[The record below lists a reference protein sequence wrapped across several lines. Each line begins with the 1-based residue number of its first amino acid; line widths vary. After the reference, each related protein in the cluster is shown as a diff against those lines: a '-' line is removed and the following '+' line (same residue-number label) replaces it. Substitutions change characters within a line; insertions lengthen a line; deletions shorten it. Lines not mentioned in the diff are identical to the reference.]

1 MHDYE
6 ALHYDKEQLK
16 EACEWLQGWGGGCG
30 GEMSSWGTAWDMQ
43 TCSQLL
49 KGLSVL
55 QLCLWELWWSPE
67 TVTWSTAAPKLR
79 DSSR

>member
-1 MHDYE
+1 MSGCSVGPGRG
-6 ALHYDKEQLK
+6 EQLP
-16 EACEWLQGWGGGCG
+16 GCLG
-30 GEMSSWGTAWDMQ
+30 SQ

-67 TVTWSTAAPKLR
+67 TATWSSAAPTLR

>member
-1 MHDYE
+1 M
-6 ALHYDKEQLK
+6 AAGLG
-16 EACEWLQGWGGGCG
+16 QGG
-30 GEMSSWGTAWDMQ
+30 MSSCWAAWDVQ

-55 QLCLWELWWSPE
+55 QLCLWVLWWSLE
-67 TVTWSTAAPKLR
+67 TVTWSSAVPTLR